1 MMRKLNNRIR
11 RVLGFGRLPGVGRD
25 GFTLVEI
32 LMVLMIL
39 TVGVLPIAI
48 IQHQARK
55 EVSESDRYTQ
65 GIELAQFHMER
76 AKGMGFGNAVAD
88 SGATGN
94 VQWSLRVTNV
104 AFGLDRLE
112 VTTRWQNDDVEESLT
127 MANLISMR

>member
-1 MMRKLNNRIR
+1 MMRKLNKRIR
-11 RVLGFGRLPGVGRD
+11 KVLGFGRLPGIDRE
-25 GFTLVEI
+25 GFSLIEI

-39 TVGVLPIAI
+39 TVGVLPIVI
-48 IQHQARK
+48 IQHKARK
-55 EVSESDRYTQ
+55 EVNESDRYTQ

-88 SGATGN
+88 SGAVGH
-94 VQWSLRVTNV
+94 VQWTLTVTNV

-127 MANLISMR
+127 IADLVSIR